1 VALPLRAD
9 QDSLMVFLG
18 LGLLLLHV
26 GLVKLHHHRVL
37 VKLRHVGLH
46 LVKGYVARDCR
57 FLWALVG
64 NLQPR
69 GVALPLRA
77 DQDSLTAF
85 LMFSVTVFPWVLI
98 VGAYCVHV
106 DLLKPALTGE
116 HVVELV
122 LDDVLVCVE
131 CRRVF
136 GIQLLHVDFLR
147 LAPHNEHLG
156 ELVLGPSFLLLIS
169 LH

>member
-1 VALPLRAD
+1 
-9 QDSLMVFLG
+9 VFLG

-26 GLVKLHHHRVL
+26 GLVKLHHYRVL
-37 VKLRHVGLH
+37 VKLRHGGLH
-46 LVKGYVARDCR
+46 LVKGVVARDCR

-69 GVALPLRA
+69 GVALPLWA

-85 LMFSVTVFPWVLI
+85 LMFFVTMFPWVLI

-106 DLLKPALTGE
+106 DFLEPVPTGE

-122 LDDVLVCVE
+122 LDNVLVGVE
-131 CRRVF
+131 CRSVF
-136 GIQLLHVDFLR
+136 GVQLLHVDLLR
-147 LAPHNEHLG
+147 LAPHDEHLG